1 MLHDANWF
9 LWVLSHV
16 ICNLCDEVGKLINF
30 AYFIYSCCCLINLK
44 NVNLRQFA
52 TKMGFLMKIHLKKL
66 LAATLLCSAANVV
79 YGEGNS
85 KLSPYTNIFLEM
97 NKQGVIEADGSL
109 KSVMPVV
116 GDVTVKSK
124 ALQMQQSRPFTKIVN
139 VNGVQMVESCVV
151 LADGATAADIEAA
164 GAIVVTDIG
173 SVVVAQI
180 PIDAIEQIGELGSV
194 ERIEIARPVKMLNDK
209 AREATR
215 VDMVHAGAGLSSP
228 MTGKGVLVGVV
239 DGGIDFNHIAFKD
252 DEGNTR
258 IVKAYVG
265 NNSGTT
271 YDDPASIGALT
282 TDSRNDFH
290 GTHTSGTAAGSDVG
304 NGLQGMAP
312 EADLYLCGLGDNM
325 MQSDIINQTKA
336 IIDYAAQNN
345 QPAVVNLSLG
355 NNTGTHD
362 GTGAA
367 KAISDLTG
375 EGAIVVVA
383 AGNEGDVDLY
393 VHKEF
398 ENASADEV
406 QCQTIIDGSPYMGE
420 SYPGYYYA
428 MIDCYTSQ
436 PTQLQFV
443 VVDTNSGN
451 NVVLESD
458 IVDIGEYNYVTISS
472 LFENNALNRYFTVQY
487 DSYNYI
493 YAMRNSN
500 GKYEAMVNLLMSP
513 GSSNFSQRYLLAMRF
528 YGQQGNE
535 LDMWS
540 DAYCEFTDN
549 GDAAYTAGSS
559 DGSYNDLATGENLIS
574 VGAYTTK
581 TRWYPIN
588 EDGDRFTDND
598 GNDLYMYYR
607 EATEGTMA
615 SFSSYGTDLNGVQH
629 PTIVAPG
636 YGVSSAY
643 NRYNLNVQTYGYTYN
658 NGYFTNQVERDGET
672 YIYCMNQGT
681 SMACP
686 VVTGIIATWLECDP
700 TLTPADIKEIFA
712 ATAQKPDAFGT
723 GIPEQ
728 WGPNGLIDAY
738 AGLVYLGNTGV
749 NDVTKKQDMVLVGPN
764 PTDGQFK
771 VYAQGEDEV
780 TLSIYSMG
788 GAQVF
793 AKRYVTDNGSIDV
806 DLEGSLSAGI
816 YVLQVRGNKCNY
828 SGKLIVK

>member
-1 MLHDANWF
+1 
-9 LWVLSHV
+9 
-16 ICNLCDEVGKLINF
+16 
-30 AYFIYSCCCLINLK
+30 
-44 NVNLRQFA
+44 
-52 TKMGFLMKIHLKKL
+52 MKIHLKKL

-180 PIDAIEQIGELGSV
+180 PIDAIEQIGALESV
-194 ERIEIARPVKMLNDK
+194 KRVEIAQPVRLLNDK
-209 AREATR
+209 AREATH
-215 VDMVHAGAGLSSP
+215 VDAVHAGEGLSSP
-228 MTGKGVLVGVV
+228 MTGEGVV
-239 DGGIDFNHIAFKD
+239 VGLVDSGIDFNHVAFKD
-252 DEGNTR
+252 EEGNTR

-265 NNSGTT
+265 EYDPYFGSSGTT
-271 YDDPASIGALT
+271 YDTPAEIEALT
-282 TDSRNDFH
+282 TDTRNESH
-290 GTHTSGTAAGSDVG
+290 GTHTSGTAGGSDVG

-312 EADLYLCGLGDNM
+312 DADLYLCGLGDNM
-325 MQSDIINQTKA
+325 MQTDILNQTKA
-336 IIDYAAQNN
+336 IIDYAKQNN

-355 NNTGTHD
+355 NNTGAHD
-362 GTGAA
+362 GTGTA
-367 KAISDLTG
+367 KAVSDLTG

-383 AGNEGDVDLY
+383 AGNEGDLDLY

-406 QCQTIIDGSPYMGE
+406 QCQTIIDGSQYMGE
-420 SYPGYYYA
+420 SYPGYYYT
-428 MIDCYTSQ
+428 MIDCYT
-436 PTQLQFV
+436 TQQAQMQLA
-443 VVDTNSGN
+443 VVDTRNDN
-451 NVVLESD
+451 EAVWESELID
-458 IVDIGEYNYVTISS
+458 INDYNYKSINS
-472 LFENNALNRYFTVQY
+472 LTSGSEFSRYFQVGQ
-487 DSYNYI
+487 SNYI
-493 YAMRNSN
+493 YASRADN
-500 GKYEAMVNLLMSP
+500 GKYETMISLYMVP
-513 GSSNFSQRYLLAMRF
+513 GSSNFSQRYLLALRF
-528 YGQQGNE
+528 YGAQGDE
-535 LDMWS
+535 LHMWS
-540 DAYCEFTDN
+540 NAYSEFTDN
-549 GDAAYTAGSS
+549 GVETFVAGSS
-559 DGSYNDLATGENLIS
+559 EGSYNDLGTGENLIS

-581 TRWYPIN
+581 TKWYPIDEN
-588 EDGDRFTDND
+588 GDRIA
-598 GNDLYMYYR
+598 GGYYLYYPN
-607 EATEGTMA
+607 ATEGTMA
-615 SFSSYGTDLNGVQH
+615 DFSSYGTDLNGVQH

-636 YGVSSAY
+636 YGVASAF
-643 NRYNLNVQTYGYTYN
+643 NRYNLDVQYYGYSYSE
-658 NGYFTNQVERDGET
+658 GYFVNQIERDGET
-672 YIYCMNQGT
+672 YIYFINQGT

-686 VVTGIIATWLECDP
+686 VVTGIIATWLQCDP
-700 TLTPADIKEIFA
+700 TLTPDDIKKIFA
-712 ATAQKPDAFGT
+712 ATAQKPEAYGT
-723 GIPEQ
+723 GIAEQ

-738 AGLVYLGNTGV
+738 AGLVYLGQSGV

-764 PTDGQFK
+764 PTDGQFQ
-771 VYAQGEDEV
+771 VFAQGEDEV

-816 YVLQVRGNKCNY
+816 YVLQVRGNKCVIGSLSKTLEGVPLRHTLCFLCLFVQVRCFGTDLSTNDPFRN
-828 SGKLIVK
+828 GKKWRHLQ